1 MPENHPIPFEN
12 NPLWYKDVTIYEL
25 HVRGFCDSNGDGI
38 GDFPGGWAWERAQSA
53 DRLTRFSKAP
63 LRN

>member
-38 GDFPGGWAWERAQSA
+38 GDFPG
-53 DRLTRFSKAP
+53 LTGKLDYLSWC
-63 LRN
+63 